1 MKFLP
6 HQVIAHRGASA
17 HAPENTLAAFR
28 RARELGAHWVEL
40 DVSLS
45 ADDVP
50 VIVHDD
56 TLDRTTSLAG
66 PVRSA
71 TVAQLAAADAGSW
84 FHPDFAGEPVPTL
97 AAAFALFAR
106 IGLSVNV
113 EIKPVATA
121 AERMAL
127 CEAVRA
133 ALDMRPSGV
142 DVVISSFDPEAL
154 VLMRALSGPEPLALL
169 LDNLPQ
175 NWPTLVERTGA
186 SAVHLDMALLTA
198 DVLAQMNTAGLK
210 VRVWTCNDPARLVPF
225 WPLGLDAVITD
236 DPSLFLGP

>member
-1 MKFLP
+1 MSFAA

-28 RARELGAHWVEL
+28 RARELGARWVEL

-45 ADDVP
+45 ADGVP

-56 TLDRTTSLAG
+56 TLDRTTALAG

-97 AAAFALFAR
+97 AAALALFAE

-121 AERMAL
+121 AERIGL

-133 ALDMRPSGV
+133 VLGTRPSGV
-142 DVVISSFDPEAL
+142 DVVISSFDPESL
-154 VLMRALSGPEPLALL
+154 VLMRALCGPEPLALL
-169 LDNLPQ
+169 LEDLPR
-175 NWPTLVERTGA
+175 NWPRLVEKTGA
-186 SAVHLDMALLTA
+186 SAVHLNVALLTE
-198 DVLAQMNTAGLK
+198 DVLAQMKAAGLML
-210 VRVWTCNDPARLVPF
+210 RVWTCNDPLRLEPF

-236 DPSLFLGP
+236 DPSLFLAK